1 MTSVDNLP
9 PTSHVFKPT
18 LVAIFG
24 PGSAGCLSFLA
35 SLGIVVMVS
44 RKTNGGL
51 SSPYRRIIFGMSIS
65 DMISSFSFVIGPW
78 AIPASTDNSFGI
90 GNDAT
95 CRMDGFLLTM
105 GSAAVPLYSCLLCF
119 YYVCKLRFRMA
130 NENFEGRFE
139 WKCHTIIFLY
149 TVTVAVV
156 AVGLNI
162 IGANTDNA
170 YCLCSSIPRGCMWH
184 PEIVGECED
193 VARNRYVIHMF
204 FLLLIIQPASCFIFI
219 CICMGMLYCYA
230 ISWERV
236 ISNELPDPKMSTS
249 EHGQP
254 KEAEGNLSHN
264 SSSQNENLHDLSRA
278 EMSQSSCQVL
288 GCRCEYGDENNGE
301 KSIEQ
306 KQEIFHDNTSDDPYK
321 NTLRSKNKSTDHV
334 QKLSQLFVGQTKTML
349 VSYISVFMLLYMPV
363 TIGLITRLITGKFP
377 SLLEILV
384 YFYPLGG
391 LFNIFIYTRPQVVN
405 LRRINGGEM
414 SRFHAFLLVLGAG
427 GEAPALKVEENLQDQ
442 SAVDSMPGA
451 RFGEEYPQ
459 STPFPLKSSAHDLQ
473 GFSLL
478 SSDSI
483 LSPYESEEKMS
494 HIEGGSSSRMVDIP
508 RQVSSTGL
516 RVDNVGSFH
525 DNLPSQKEEDD
536 GFRARIRDRTI
547 PGWVVEDVGSM
558 ILNGTTPINRSGE
571 EYSQSTP
578 FPSNS
583 ANVMKGFS
591 LSAHFESEN
600 KLSYIKGVSSSRMV
614 DIPCQVSSTG
624 LSVDNVGSCNDNLP
638 SRKVEDDGFRA
649 RIIPG
654 WVVEDFD
661 SMVLNGHYSH
671 QPFRGA
677 DFPSRMPESH
687 IMSDSRLSHASSC
700 DVRPAAYSS
709 TSGING
715 LSESFGDSYAGSI
728 IRKEDWTYL
737 KGIDASMPAYSSNN
751 SRESIKDI
759 TISILPAST
768 NDQTV
773 SGLSQ

>member
-1 MTSVDNLP
+1 MT
-9 PTSHVFKPT
+9 
-18 LVAIFG
+18 
-24 PGSAGCLSFLA
+24 
-35 SLGIVVMVS
+35 
-44 RKTNGGL
+44 
-51 SSPYRRIIFGMSIS
+51 
-65 DMISSFSFVIGPW
+65 
-78 AIPASTDNSFGI
+78 
-90 GNDAT
+90 
-95 CRMDGFLLTM
+95 
-105 GSAAVPLYSCLLCF
+105 
-119 YYVCKLRFRMA
+119 

-264 SSSQNENLHDLSRA
+264 SSSQNENLHDLSR
-278 EMSQSSCQVL
+278 EEINQSSCQVL
-288 GCRCEYGDENNGE
+288 GCRSEYDDENNGE
-301 KSIEQ
+301 QSIEQ

-321 NTLRSKNKSTDHV
+321 NTLRSKNKSTDQV

-405 LRRINGGEM
+405 LRRISGGEM

-451 RFGEEYPQ
+451 
-459 STPFPLKSSAHDLQ
+459 
-473 GFSLL
+473 
-478 SSDSI
+478 
-483 LSPYESEEKMS
+483 
-494 HIEGGSSSRMVDIP
+494 
-508 RQVSSTGL
+508 
-516 RVDNVGSFH
+516 
-525 DNLPSQKEEDD
+525 
-536 GFRARIRDRTI
+536 
-547 PGWVVEDVGSM
+547 
-558 ILNGTTPINRSGE
+558 RSGE

-687 IMSDSRLSHASSC
+687 IMADSRLSHASSC
-700 DVRPAAYSS
+700 DVVRPAVYSS

-715 LSESFGDSYAGSI
+715 LSESFGDSYVGSI
-728 IRKEDWTYL
+728 IRKEDWTYV
-737 KGIDASMPAYSSNN
+737 KGIDASIPVYSSNN